1 MTCGTALLMALT
13 KATGSLSASWMTW
26 ACWPLASSARL
37 SSTREGGPQ
46 ATKWPSPAIPHLRV
60 CFLLRLFMSN
70 FFLLLLFLSLLW
82 TSSFSLCL
90 HLSGFHFGRRV
101 GARACSVFMDLCD
114 QQKCFSDG
122 TEQGQ
127 QRPLLN
133 RGF

>member
-26 ACWPLASSARL
+26 ACWPLVSSARL

-82 TSSFSLCL
+82 TSSFSLFVCISL
-90 HLSGFHFGRRV
+90 ASTLDGGLVQGLALFSWICATSRSAFLMALSR
-101 GARACSVFMDLCD
+101 ARSVLC
-114 QQKCFSDG
+114 
-122 TEQGQ
+122 
-127 QRPLLN
+127 
-133 RGF
+133 